1 MAIVI
6 KAKSGDRPNDLVKR
20 FKKAVVSS
28 DILQKVKDRQY
39 YQRPSQMKKMAGN
52 DNRRLA
58 RRLRSL
64 KKAKNIDPEIIV
76 RMDDKLGTAP
86 RRG

>member
-1 MAIVI
+1 MAIVVKM
-6 KAKSGDRPNDLVKR
+6 KAGDRPNDLVKR
-20 FKKAVVSS
+20 FKKAVTST

-39 YQRPSQMKKMAGN
+39 YERPSQMKKMSVN

-58 RRLRSL
+58 RRLRGL
-64 KKAKNIDPEIIV
+64 KKAKNIDPAIIS

-86 RRG
+86 RKG